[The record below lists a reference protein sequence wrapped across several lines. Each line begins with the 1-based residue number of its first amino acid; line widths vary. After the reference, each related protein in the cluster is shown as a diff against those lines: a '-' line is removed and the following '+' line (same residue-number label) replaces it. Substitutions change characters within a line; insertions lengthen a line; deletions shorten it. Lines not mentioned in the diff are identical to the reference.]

1 MQVRSYAPTA
11 IAHANAGLPVTA
23 NNTNT
28 NIHRVG
34 GLRVLAIV
42 GSFPYGKHVDLVAPH
57 LAFVEQCLYDS
68 VVRCFSLIRWMR
80 VPR

>member
-1 MQVRSYAPTA
+1 MQVRSFAPTA
-11 IAHANAGLPVTA
+11 ITRANAGLPVTA
-23 NNTNT
+23 NNT

-57 LAFVEQCLYDS
+57 LAFVEQCLYDP
-68 VVRCFSLIRWMR
+68 VVRCFSLMR
-80 VPR
+80 VSR